1 LIGISENPT
10 ISGMLYTHKGRLM
23 NTFYNAEETSK
34 EKTSDSANDQL
45 MQKFLNTR
53 QIILSGE
60 VNKELAEK
68 VIRQLLILESDS
80 ASKPI
85 YVYIDSPGGDV
96 DAGFAIFD
104 MIRFIKPPVYT
115 IGMGLVASAG
125 ALILLAAPKNYRLG
139 LPNSH
144 YLIHQ
149 PLSGIKGVATDIEI
163 HAKEI
168 EKIRTKIN
176 ALIAE
181 ETGKD
186 VAEVA
191 KDTDRDYWLSADEA
205 VNYGLILQVIKTR
218 SDLPK
223 K

>member
-1 LIGISENPT
+1 
-10 ISGMLYTHKGRLM
+10 M
-23 NTFYNAEETSK
+23 NTFYNTEETSK
-34 EKTSDSANDQL
+34 EKTNDNANEQL
-45 MQKFLNTR
+45 MQKFLDTR

-68 VIRQLLILESDS
+68 VIRQLLILEADS
-80 ASKPI
+80 ATKPI

-104 MIRFIKPPVYT
+104 MIRFITPPVYT

-125 ALILLAAPKNYRLG
+125 ALILLAASKNHRIG

-168 EKIRTKIN
+168 EKIRVKIN

-186 VAEVA
+186 VADVA
-191 KDTDRDYWLSADEA
+191 KDTDRDYWLSAEEA
-205 VNYGLILQVIKTR
+205 ASYGLILQVIKTR

>member
-1 LIGISENPT
+1 
-10 ISGMLYTHKGRLM
+10 M

-34 EKTSDSANDQL
+34 EKTNDSANEQL

-68 VIRQLLILESDS
+68 VIRQLLILEADS

-125 ALILLAAPKNYRLG
+125 ALILLAASKNYRLG

-186 VAEVA
+186 VADVA

>member
-1 LIGISENPT
+1 
-10 ISGMLYTHKGRLM
+10 M

-34 EKTSDSANDQL
+34 EKTNDNANEQL

-68 VIRQLLILESDS
+68 VIRQLLILEADS

-125 ALILLAAPKNYRLG
+125 ALILLAAPKNCRLG

-168 EKIRTKIN
+168 EKIRGKIN

-186 VAEVA
+186 VADVA

-205 VNYGLILQVIKTR
+205 AAYGLILQVIKTR

>member
-1 LIGISENPT
+1 
-10 ISGMLYTHKGRLM
+10 M
-23 NTFYNAEETSK
+23 NTFYNAEETPK
-34 EKTSDSANDQL
+34 EKTNDSANVQL

-68 VIRQLLILESDS
+68 VIRQLLILEADS

-125 ALILLAAPKNYRLG
+125 ALILLAASKNYRLG

-181 ETGKD
+181 ETGKNAAD
-186 VAEVA
+186 VA